1 MNRFYTLMILAIS
14 MPWFAFAN
22 EVERGEKVFKKC
34 RSCHQVGAKAK
45 IKNGPPLNGLIGR
58 IAGTYEGAKY
68 SDAMQSAGAGGLT
81 WTEANLDQF
90 LTKPRSFVAHTSMSF
105 SGLKK
110 SKDRAAVIAYLMTFN
125 VDAGMLAAKDDPAIN
140 AEILAMVG
148 DVEYGEYL
156 GSSCVTCHQ
165 VDGTDQ
171 GLPSITGW
179 PSAAFVTVMHAY
191 KNKHRDNPVMQQHA
205 GALSNEEIAAL
216 AAYFESVQ

>member
-1 MNRFYTLMILAIS
+1 MNRFFTLLVLTII

-58 IAGTYEGAKY
+58 VAGTYVDAKY
-68 SDAMQSAGAGGLT
+68 SDAMQSAGANGLI
-81 WTEANLDQF
+81 WTRENLNKF
-90 LTKPRSFVAHTSMSF
+90 LTKPRSFVAHTSMTF

-110 SKDRAAVIAYLMTFN
+110 PQDRADVLAYLMTFN
-125 VDAGMLAAKDDPAIN
+125 IDPGMLAAKDDPAVH
-140 AEILAMVG
+140 AEILALVG

-165 VDGTDQ
+165 IDGTDQ
-171 GLPSITGW
+171 GLPPITGW
-179 PSAAFVTVMHAY
+179 PNAAFVTVMHAY
-191 KNKHRDNPVMQQHA
+191 KNKHRDNSVMQQHA

>member
-1 MNRFYTLMILAIS
+1 MTRIFTLLALMTF

-45 IKNGPPLNGLIGR
+45 IKNGPPLNGLFGR
-58 IAGTYEGAKY
+58 VAGTYENAKY
-68 SDAMQSAGAGGLT
+68 SDAMQSAGADGLT
-81 WTEANLDQF
+81 WTQENLDKF

-110 SKDRAAVIAYLMTFN
+110 LQDRADVIAYLLTFN
-125 VDAGMLAAKDDPAIN
+125 IDLGMLAAKDDPAVN

-165 VDGTDQ
+165 IDGTDQ

-179 PSAAFVTVMHAY
+179 PNAAFVTVMHAY

-216 AAYFESVQ
+216 AAYFERVH